1 VPYLYNA
8 RTQVFVSYDDP
19 ESMRLKAEYAR
30 SHHLAGVMFWE
41 YFADP
46 SGALLDAI
54 DATLLHQN
62 SVSLHTK
69 TDGTR

>member
-1 VPYLYNA
+1 
-8 RTQVFVSYDDP
+8 
-19 ESMRLKAEYAR
+19 
-30 SHHLAGVMFWE
+30 MFWE

-46 SGALLDAI
+46 SGVLLDAI